1 MFIYK
6 GSTALITGAS
16 KGLGVTFAE
25 ELARRR
31 ADLVL
36 VARSKDALQTL
47 AARLTAQYGVKCY
60 VIAADLANPRTI
72 DDIYAE
78 LSETGVPVD
87 LLINN
92 AALGLSGRFLDHD
105 HSKEQA
111 SIQVNV
117 QALVG
122 LSHRFGRAMSARG
135 RGGII
140 NIASN
145 SAFQPLPYM
154 ATYAASKAFVLHFG
168 EALQH
173 ELSPRGVRVMTACP
187 GPTATSFFEG
197 TPTTMSDRSFDTPEM
212 VVRAERTV
220 RNLAATAVAPQPD
233 CPSRGNGDQ
242 KDGVGVREDRFAT
255 RCGQWSTRTFH
266 AGQAPA
272 SRWPPANL
280 LSRAAMAS
288 RNSRTRVG
296 S

>member
-1 MFIYK
+1 MFTYE

-25 ELARRR
+25 ELARRG

-92 AALGLSGRFLDHD
+92 AGLGLSGRFLDHD

-197 TPTTMSDRSFDTPEM
+197 TPTTMSDRSFDTAEM
-212 VVRAERTV
+212 VVRGILRAFDQGKA
-220 RNLAATAVAPQPD
+220 LAYPGRSSV
-233 CPSRGNGDQ
+233 
-242 KDGVGVREDRFAT
+242 RFAT
-255 RCGQWSTRTFH
+255 WLPRLLPRSLIVRLAAIATGKM
-266 AGQAPA
+266 GLA
-272 SRWPPANL
+272 SAKANL
-280 LSRAAMAS
+280 QPVAVNIGQVRSTPVKTPHRDGHEQ
-288 RNSRTRVG
+288 TC
-296 S
+296 

>member
-1 MFIYK
+1 MFTYK

-25 ELARRR
+25 ELASRG

-36 VARSKDALQTL
+36 IARSRDALQTL

-60 VIAADLANPRTI
+60 VIAADLADPRTI

-78 LSETGVPVD
+78 LAEHSLPVD

-92 AALGLSGRFLDHD
+92 AGLGLSGRFLDHD
-105 HSKEQA
+105 PAKQA

-173 ELSPRGVRVMTACP
+173 ELSPKGVRVMTACP

-197 TPTTMSDRSFDTPEM
+197 TPTTMSDRAFDTPEM
-212 VVRAERTV
+212 VVRGILRAFDQGK
-220 RNLAATAVAPQPD
+220 AVAYPGR
-233 CPSRGNGDQ
+233 SS
-242 KDGVGVREDRFAT
+242 VRIAT
-255 RCGQWSTRTFH
+255 WLPR
-266 AGQAPA
+266 
-272 SRWPPANL
+272 L
-280 LSRAAMAS
+280 LPRSLIVRLAAMA
-288 RNSRTRVG
+288 TRKMG
-296 S
+296 LAKADLQP

>member
-1 MFIYK
+1 MFTYK

-25 ELARRR
+25 ELASRG

-36 VARSKDALQTL
+36 VARSNDALQTL
-47 AARLTAQYGVKCY
+47 AARLTAQYGVKSY
-60 VIAADLANPRTI
+60 VIATDLADPRSI
-72 DDIYAE
+72 NDIHAE
-78 LSETGVPVD
+78 LAEQGVQID

-92 AALGLSGRFLDHD
+92 AGLGLSGCFLDHD
-105 HSKEQA
+105 PSKELA

-122 LSHRFGRAMSARG
+122 LSHRFGKAMAARG

-173 ELSPRGVRVMTACP
+173 ELSPQGVQVMTACP

-197 TPTTMSDRSFDTPEM
+197 TSTTMSDRSFDTAEM
-212 VVRAERTV
+212 VVRSILRAFDQGKAVAYPGRASVRIATWLPRLLP
-220 RNLAATAVAPQPD
+220 RNLI
-233 CPSRGNGDQ
+233 
-242 KDGVGVREDRFAT
+242 VR
-255 RCGQWSTRTFH
+255 
-266 AGQAPA
+266 
-272 SRWPPANL
+272 L
-280 LSRAAMAS
+280 AAMATEKMGLVS
-288 RNSRTRVG
+288 PKTDLQPAAVNFGQGRSTQVKVAHRDGHQQTC
-296 S
+296 